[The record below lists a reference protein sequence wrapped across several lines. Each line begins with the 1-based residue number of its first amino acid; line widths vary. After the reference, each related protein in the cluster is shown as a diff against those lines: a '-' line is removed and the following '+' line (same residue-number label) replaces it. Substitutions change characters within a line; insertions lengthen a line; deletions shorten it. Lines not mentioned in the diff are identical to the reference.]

1 MKKNE
6 ISKNK
11 KVIEE
16 KSDKKISSILASDTD
31 SVSMLRDRLIRQSE
45 LLSSFT
51 KYSID
56 LSQIKYNEI
65 YQHII
70 DSFKRIFQIRAAW
83 ISSYDEKTSEL
94 VVEASTTTSEE
105 NNLFIKLLGLPVKG
119 YRTPISKEI
128 YKMMAESGMV
138 IYNSLFDIT
147 FGHIP
152 KPVAKTVDKI
162 LDIDWLAGIALEENG
177 SVFGSMVVAGFR
189 NQEHVD
195 TNLLKIFTDI
205 TVNAIKRKEIERK
218 LLLSEDRFRKA
229 FETSPDSVNINRLK
243 DGMYVSVN
251 KGFTRITGYAPD
263 EVIGK
268 TSIELDIWVDK
279 ESRETMVSRIREHG
293 EVHNLLARFRMK
305 NGEIRHAIMSASLIE
320 LDGEKHILNITR
332 DVDERIKAEERVKKS
347 EEKYRLLAENISDV
361 IWVLDPETMYFKYI
375 SPSVE
380 KLRGYS
386 ADEVMSQPVTAALTP
401 EGTRWI
407 VEFTRQRAA
416 AVEARLEPQGLY
428 SVNEVEQ
435 PCKDGSTVWTEVVTS
450 FYLNSETGKAEVL
463 GVTRDITERRK
474 NEQALKQSEF
484 FFKDIFENV
493 NVGLVYATPEGTILE
508 INHALEE
515 IIGMSKS
522 TVLGSNIIDVS
533 REYLDDENFRKLLPL
548 LESAMKNDVVKSAVI
563 KFRDK
568 YIEILGSSNEK
579 SNRITGIFYDI
590 TDKVKKEEEI
600 HKIGQHYRALIEKAP
615 DGIILL
621 NNQGHIKYASP
632 SARKLFGYSHDE
644 QIPMDPAEMTHP
656 DDVKDVLNSLYI
668 LLSDPSFIPT
678 LTYRFKT
685 KNGEWLWIESTFT
698 NLLNDPSVE
707 SIVINFRNIT
717 DRKIV
722 ENEINKLN
730 ITLEERVKER
740 TAQLED
746 VNKELQA
753 FAYSVSHD
761 LRAPLRAIDGFS
773 RYLEDDFQKQLDE
786 EGVRML
792 GLIRSNT
799 HKMDKLIVNLLSLSK
814 VTRAEHKKSAIDM
827 TKVAMSM
834 YNEVISS
841 EVQSGIKL
849 KIGDLPDCIADST
862 LIKQVWINLISNAFK
877 FSSHNRS
884 PEIQINGYSDKGFN
898 IYYVKDNGVGFNP
911 DYAFKLFGVFQRLH
925 KNDEFEGT
933 GVGLAIVQRIVHR
946 HGGNVWA
953 EGKEGEGATFYF
965 SIPIVET
972 QTV

>member
-6 ISKNK
+6 SRLNK
-11 KVIEE
+11 KVPDDLLNVQASSDIGTDLKTVSLLQE
-16 KSDKKISSILASDTD
+16 K
-31 SVSMLRDRLIRQSE
+31 LIRQSE
-45 LLSSFT
+45 LLSAFT
-51 KYSID
+51 KYSIE
-56 LSQIKYNEI
+56 LSGTPFKEI
-65 YQHII
+65 HQYIV
-70 DSFKRIFQIRAAW
+70 DSFKQIFKIRSAW
-83 ISSYDEKTSEL
+83 ISSFDERSSDL
-94 VVEASTTTSEE
+94 VVEASTATSEE
-105 NNLFIKLLGLPVKG
+105 SNLFYKVLGMPVKG
-119 YRTPISKEI
+119 YRTPVSAES
-128 YKMMAESGMV
+128 YKMMVERDFV
-138 IYNSLFDIT
+138 VYNSIYDIS

-152 KPVAKTVDKI
+152 RPVAKTVDKI
-162 LDIDWLAGIALEENG
+162 FDLGWIDGIALKEHDTL
-177 SVFGSMVVAGFR
+177 FGSMVVAGFK
-189 NQEHVD
+189 NQEQID
-195 TNLLKIFTDI
+195 SNLLKIFTDI
-205 TVNAIKRKEIERK
+205 TVNAIKRKEIENK
-218 LLLSEDRFRKA
+218 LSLSEDRFRKA
-229 FETSPDSVNINRLK
+229 FETSPDAVNINRLK

-251 KGFTRITGYAPD
+251 KGFTRITGYTPE
-263 EVIGK
+263 EVVGK

-279 ESRETMVSRIREHG
+279 ESRETLVKRIYEHG

-305 NGEIRHAIMSASLIE
+305 NGDVRHAIMSASVIE
-320 LDGEKHILNITR
+320 LDGQMHILNITR
-332 DVDERIKAEERVKKS
+332 DVDERIKAEELVKKS

-380 KLRGYS
+380 KLRGYT
-386 ADEVMSQPVTAALTP
+386 AEEVMSQSVTAALTP

-407 VEFTRQRAA
+407 VESTRQRAA

-450 FYLNSETGKAEVL
+450 FYLNNETGKAEVL

-474 NEQALKQSEF
+474 NEQALKQSEV
-484 FFKDIFENV
+484 FFKDIFESV
-493 NVGLVYATPEGTILE
+493 NVGLVYATPEGTVLE

-515 IIGMSKS
+515 MIGMSKS
-522 TVLGSNIIDVS
+522 TVLGRNIIDVA
-533 REYLDDENFRKLLPL
+533 REYLDEENFLKLLPL
-548 LESAMKNDVVKSAVI
+548 LESAMRNDVVKSAVI

-590 TDKVKKEEEI
+590 TDKVKKEDEI

-632 SARKLFGYSHDE
+632 SARKLFGYSPDE
-644 QIPMDPAEMTHP
+644 QIPTDPAKMTHP
-656 DDVKDVLNSLYI
+656 DDVQDVLKSLYI

-678 LTYRFKT
+678 LMYRFMT
-685 KNGEWLWIESTFT
+685 KNGDWLWIESTFT

-722 ENEINKLN
+722 EDEINKLN

-773 RYLEDDFQKQLDE
+773 RYLEDDYRKQLDE

-849 KIGDLPDCIADST
+849 KIGDLPDCVADST

-877 FSSHNRS
+877 FSSHNKS
-884 PEIQINGYSDKGFN
+884 PEIQINGYSEKGFN

-972 QTV
+972 HTV